1 MSGYV
6 AGSWAD
12 FAVAV
17 VGAAAA
23 LTGLLFV
30 AVSLNIERILAGA
43 ALTGRS
49 GGTLILFV
57 IPLVVGILVLLP
69 DQPSTALALELVA
82 TGITAGGSLLWI
94 NRPVNRSTEEPRASW
109 LLLRFGTSVTIS
121 ASLVLAGATLL
132 AGTGGGLYWI
142 APAVLVAFLGGLMTV
157 WVLLVEIRR

>member
-1 MSGYV
+1 MICHERYV

-12 FAVAV
+12 FTVAV

-49 GGTLILFV
+49 GGTLI
-57 IPLVVGILVLLP
+57 GILVLLP
-69 DQPSTALALELVA
+69 DQPSTALALELVT
-82 TGITAGGSLLWI
+82 TGIVAGGSLLWI

-109 LLLRFGTSVTIS
+109 LLLRVGTSVTIS

-132 AGTGGGLYWI
+132 AGTGGGLYRI

-157 WVLLVEIRR
+157 WVLPVEIRR